1 MSFITSSLP
10 PFVYNFYLLYGTLLG
25 DSYIDIKGR
34 LHIKHSLKQSY
45 YLYLKYFKLRS
56 FTAVISTLPYLYSH
70 LDSRTHN
77 TYHSFLF
84 MDDGG
89 RNSSY
94 GRGMVIDVSCFLPE
108 HQLILANMLRT
119 KFSLTVSFHRLSVSN
134 TIIYISSF
142 SAPHFC
148 NLIRP
153 YILPS
158 MCYKMTC

>member
-1 MSFITSSLP
+1 
-10 PFVYNFYLLYGTLLG
+10 
-25 DSYIDIKGR
+25 
-34 LHIKHSLKQSY
+34 
-45 YLYLKYFKLRS
+45 
-56 FTAVISTLPYLYSH
+56 
-70 LDSRTHN
+70 
-77 TYHSFLF
+77 

-89 RNSSY
+89 RNSSF

-119 KFSLTVSFHRLSVSN
+119 KFSLTVSFHRRSVSN
-134 TIIYISSF
+134 TKIYISSS

-153 YILPS
+153 YIIPS